1 MQRVF
6 SLVAT
11 AFILEISPPGLR
23 HYKVICNNNNQSLV
37 IDNQTK

>member
-1 MQRVF
+1 MF

-11 AFILEISPPGLR
+11 AFILEILPPGLR
-23 HYKVICNNNNQSLV
+23 HYKVICINNNQALV